1 MWRQQNCLLAI
12 LLLCRFLILPPQAV
26 LCRLYGIDPNIEHI
40 NNGKKTLPFFRSLI
54 NQHVTVF
61 IEKVYA
67 GQVGRFLE
75 GESVLFV
82 TAYVEIFFE
91 HWYFH

>member
-1 MWRQQNCLLAI
+1 M
-12 LLLCRFLILPPQAV
+12 LPPQAV

-40 NNGKKTLPFFRSLI
+40 NNGKKPLPFFRSLI

-67 GQVGRFLE
+67 GQVGRVLQ
-75 GESVLFV
+75 GESVLFA